1 MSIALLVRLC
11 YAYSAKIAHSAVL
24 QGILIVTALHCW
36 KGFMQPLVVQCVTI
50 PVTLL
55 ESPLFQVYILKK
67 AATGSLVRPW
77 KEESP
82 FAA

>member
-1 MSIALLVRLC
+1 
-11 YAYSAKIAHSAVL
+11 
-24 QGILIVTALHCW
+24 
-36 KGFMQPLVVQCVTI
+36 MQPLVIQCVTI

-55 ESPLFQVYILKK
+55 ESPLFQIYIMKK
-67 AATGSLVRPW
+67 AAAGSLARPW